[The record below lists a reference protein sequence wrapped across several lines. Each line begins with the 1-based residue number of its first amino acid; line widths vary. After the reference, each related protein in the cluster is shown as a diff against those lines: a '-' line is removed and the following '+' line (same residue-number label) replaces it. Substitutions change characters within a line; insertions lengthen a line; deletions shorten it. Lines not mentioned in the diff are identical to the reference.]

1 MSFAV
6 FIISGG
12 IALAL
17 TACSGLGK
25 ERIGEERTAKGENA
39 AVSEAEVSEVRD
51 MKGREGIQITLNPDG
66 SAAIKDS
73 GSNDSNHVEVS
84 ENTITITRAGRYRV
98 QGIWEEGQLCV
109 DAGKNDEVVLVLAG
123 VELTNTE
130 GAAICVENAKTT
142 LLQLEEGTVNLVRSG
157 KKAMLQE
164 LENSKGAIDLVEED
178 ALKDAEGAAI
188 YAKDDLSIAGAG
200 ELKVI
205 GGINNGIHTKNHLAI
220 EGGELE
226 VRALNHGV
234 KGKDSVTIDGGS
246 FLIFSGGDGIR
257 SDDDSNEDYGK
268 IAISGG
274 SFLIHSRENGVR
286 AKSELVF
293 SGGALEV
300 AESYE
305 GMEANQIAISGGSI
319 DINALDDGINANG
332 GPENFDKELKEK
344 AVEEG
349 LPNLVIS
356 GGQVHVDAKGD
367 GLDSNG
373 NIYVEGGVTVIDG
386 PESDKDGPLDYG
398 HENGGVCLISGGTV
412 LAIGS
417 SGMAETF
424 GADSSQ
430 CSFRYIFDNP
440 YQAGSDI
447 VISDQEG
454 KSLFEHQAL
463 KKGASVVFSSPE
475 LEEGEIYELEVD
487 GERVLITIS

>member
-1 MSFAV
+1 MKKNKLPFAAL
-6 FIISGG
+6 IISGG

-17 TACSGLGK
+17 TACGGLGK
-25 ERIGEERTAKGENA
+25 ERIG
-39 AVSEAEVSEVRD
+39 
-51 MKGREGIQITLNPDG
+51 EGIQITLNPDG
-66 SAAIKDS
+66 SATIKENGPNDRN
-73 GSNDSNHVEVS
+73 GSSHVEVS

-98 QGIWEEGQLCV
+98 QGTWEEGQLCV

-123 VELTNTE
+123 VELTNME
-130 GAAICVENAKTT
+130 DAAIYVENAKTT
-142 LLQLEEGTVNLVRSG
+142 LLYLEEDTVNLVQSG
-157 KKAMLQE
+157 KKATLRE
-164 LENSKGAIDLVEED
+164 LENSKGAIDLVDED
-178 ALKDAEGAAI
+178 ELKEAEGAVI
-188 YAKDDLSIAGAG
+188 YAKDDLSIAGTG
-200 ELKVI
+200 KLKVI
-205 GGINNGIHTKNHLAI
+205 GGINNGIHTKNHLAV

-226 VRALNHGV
+226 VRSLNHGV
-234 KGKDSVTIDGGS
+234 KGKDSVTINGGS

-257 SDDDSNEDYGK
+257 SDDDSNEDCGK

-286 AKSELVF
+286 AKTELAF
-293 SGGALEV
+293 SGGALKV

-305 GMEANQIAISGGSI
+305 GMEANQIVISGGSI
-319 DINALDDGINANG
+319 DINSSNDGINANG
-332 GPENFDKELKEK
+332 EEEM
-344 AVEEG
+344 EEG

-430 CSFRYIFDNP
+430 CSFRYIFDTP